1 MRYVTILLL
10 VLGVLGPV
18 VAVEQPNSRPERPMY
33 PKVTLDGIE
42 DLKLGAPLP
51 LKSVFPGLVLK
62 TYQEPDYDESG
73 RPIARSLV
81 KFYHEGFYLGRGM
94 LDGNKRLVELEITDW
109 RVTYDTRFAATS
121 SWKHVQSQ
129 LPEVKLHYAY
139 GLDALVAESADLPGL
154 QVHFETSA
162 YGTQSR
168 LTGDFT
174 PLAVT
179 GLPGTA
185 KATKLRIFW
194 IPLE

>member
-18 VAVEQPNSRPERPMY
+18 VAVEQPALRPERPY
-33 PKVTLDGIE
+33 PKVTLEGLE

-51 LKSVFPGLVLK
+51 SKSVFPGLVLK
-62 TYQEPDYDESG
+62 TYQEPDYDEAG
-73 RPIARSLV
+73 RPISRTLV

-94 LDGNKRLVELEITDW
+94 IDANKRLVELEITDW
-109 RVTYDTRFAATS
+109 RVTYDFRFAAAST
-121 SWKHVQSQ
+121 WKHVQTQ
-129 LPEVKLHYAY
+129 LSDVKLHYAY
-139 GLDALVAESADLPGL
+139 DLDALVAESPELPGL
-154 QVHFETSA
+154 QVHFDTAA

-179 GLPGTA
+179 GLPGAA
-185 KATKLRIFW
+185 KATKLRLFW
-194 IPLE
+194 IPIE